1 MLYII
6 LKLKLHTN
14 QKYGAFTINL
24 VQSKYLKVTNNL
36 VKCVIFFIYS
46 AYSDKI
52 ERTCYLSA
60 ETASLTAKR

>member
-1 MLYII
+1 MEHSQLI
-6 LKLKLHTN
+6 L
-14 QKYGAFTINL
+14 FIP
-24 VQSKYLKVTNNL
+24 KYLKVTNNL

-52 ERTCYLSA
+52 ERTCYLPA